1 MQFYEI
7 TFIVR
12 QEISSSEVETLLG
25 EYADLITEK
34 GGNVLKREYWGLRS
48 FSYPINKNKKGHYIF
63 LGVEASPELVKELQ
77 EKVRYSQDIVRDS
90 IIKVDSISSE
100 DSAPMQD
107 KFSYTNP
114 WHKSAP
120 YTVKASIKRQA
131 EDEKLALELDDEVN
145 EKTGETKESSVKED
159 I

>member
-25 EYADLITEK
+25 EYADLITNK
-34 GGNVLKREYWGLRS
+34 GGNVLKKEYWGLRN
-48 FSYPINKNKKGHYIF
+48 FSYPIKKNKKGHYIF
-63 LGVEASPELVKELQ
+63 LGVEASPVVINEIQ
-77 EKVRYSQDIVRDS
+77 EKVRYSQDIVRRS
-90 IIKVDSISSE
+90 VIKVEAISAEESV
-100 DSAPMQD
+100 PMQD

-114 WHKSAP
+114 WNKSAP
-120 YTVKASIKRQA
+120 YTVKANIKRQE
-131 EDEKLALELDDEVN
+131 EDEKLALELDGEVN
-145 EKTGETKESSVKED
+145 ERTEEGLETSVIKE

>member
-12 QEISSSEVETLLG
+12 QEISSNEVETLLG

-34 GGNVLKREYWGLRS
+34 GGNVLKREYWGLRN

-63 LGVEASPELVKELQ
+63 LGVEVSPQIVKEIQ
-77 EKVRYSQDIVRDS
+77 EKVRYSQDIVRNS
-90 IIKVDSISSE
+90 VIKVDSISSE
-100 DSAPMQD
+100 ESVPMQD

-120 YTVKASIKRQA
+120 YTVKANIKRQA
-131 EDEKLALELDDEVN
+131 EDEKLAMELDGEVN
-145 EKTGETKESSVKED
+145 EKTEETQENPVKED